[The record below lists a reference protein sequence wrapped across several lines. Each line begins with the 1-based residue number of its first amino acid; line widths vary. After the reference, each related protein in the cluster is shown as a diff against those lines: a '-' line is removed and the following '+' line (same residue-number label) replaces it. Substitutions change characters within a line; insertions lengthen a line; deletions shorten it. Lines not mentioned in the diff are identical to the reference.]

1 MFDSALPKD
10 RGPIHNIIT
19 NPNRIFYRDP
29 QYSISSRP
37 INQHTLPSPL
47 MLDSRIVN
55 NSKFQ
60 DGFIVATN
68 KSTASKAYHIDPKYR
83 TRPLNQYALPPPNMK
98 RVNFLT
104 MNSAK
109 TDTTTDLKQ
118 KPTFQLYVQIIRQI
132 YKRMADDITASDQTV
147 LNNAFESF
155 QKEYVNKKNNMNDVQ
170 LDNMINNFISR
181 VKEVFMRWYDTSDK
195 SFNPVLTLESGTV
208 LEEIT
213 TNNDELIETLKNRD
227 NLEDNIKAFEAEA
240 EMQNIQDAIDQLEKE
255 KEDREIQILALIDAD
270 EKKLDI
276 ERQKEQK
283 IKDDIAEQ
291 ERLLDEADDLIASEA
306 KQKTANDDRK
316 VEIDTRLAEVKE
328 EFRKTS
334 SITSKDGK
342 RKTAR
347 AALTKESDDLEAEK
361 LAIDNGYAPSE
372 QKVRDIEARKVV
384 IEREQKDKEK
394 ANKDQEALIKAQEE
408 TDAKETKRLRDAD
421 AKEQKRAD
429 AELEARIEPVL
440 KGLARFNAER
450 TAKNALIE
458 KVEIIKDK
466 MTDTRL
472 KDVYD
477 ALPKEFRNPEDP
489 ELDIRYREAV
499 RKVFLE
505 KDGVKIANDKRYHI
519 YKNNYDRFKT
529 LVTDNFRPNDLNK
542 DIFDAIKGNDANK
555 IDEKLFKT
563 EFNKIIGS
571 DPQKS
576 DLSRYK
582 TYALNR
588 ITKTPTKSMSITTK
602 GKVKGKGSGRQKLS
616 KSLKD
621 LLKKYNF

>member
-170 LDNMINNFISR
+170 LDSMINNFISR

-213 TNNDELIETLKNRD
+213 TNNDELIETLKNKEILEE
-227 NLEDNIKAFEAEA
+227 NLKEAEVEA
-240 EMQNIQDAIDQLEKE
+240 EVIALQEASDILE
-255 KEDREIQILALIDAD
+255 A
-270 EKKLDI
+270 EKKANEEIVQKKIDDDAKNVDI
-276 ERQKEQK
+276 ERQNASDIQDIINAKN
-283 IKDDIAEQ
+283 KDLQ
-291 ERLLDEADDLIASEA
+291 VADDLIATDI
-306 KQKTANDDRK
+306 KLKTSLEDKNKAIIVEETLIRK
-316 VEIDTRLAEVKE
+316 EIT
-328 EFRKTS
+328 KTS
-334 SITSKDGK
+334 SISDVKIRKAAMDDLDDKTMKLNKEKKDIIDDLSALSAK
-342 RKTAR
+342 TTKITAARK
-347 AALTKESDDLEAEK
+347 ALEKEVKNKTKELDDK
-361 LAIDNGYAPSE
+361 NNAIIAKIS
-372 QKVRDIEARKVV
+372 
-384 IEREQKDKEK
+384 
-394 ANKDQEALIKAQEE
+394 
-408 TDAKETKRLRDAD
+408 TDAKDVKSLVAD
-421 AKEQKRAD
+421 TEKENKTLDKDFEKKKAY
-429 AELEARIEPVL
+429 VL
-440 KGLARFNAER
+440 KGLVNLEKDR
-450 TAKNALIE
+450 TIKKVLKE
-458 KVEIIKDK
+458 KIVVIKDF
-466 MTDTRL
+466 MPDTRL
-472 KDVYD
+472 KEVYD
-477 ALPKEFRNPEDP
+477 IMPKEFRDP
-489 ELDIRYREAV
+489 ENKEFELKYREAV
-499 RKVFLE
+499 RKVFLD
-505 KDGVKIANDKRYHI
+505 KDNITVANDPRRLV
-519 YKNNYDRFKT
+519 YKNNYERFKT
-529 LVTDNFRPNDLNK
+529 LARDKLIPANLYSDIYDNIGGTVFNDVLDVK
-542 DIFDAIKGNDANK
+542 K
-555 IDEKLFKT
+555 ISSEYKKLT
-563 EFNKIIGS
+563 GS
-571 DPQKS
+571 DPKRGEINDFQ
-576 DLSRYK
+576 RY
-582 TYALNR
+582 AINR
-588 ITKTPTKSMSITTK
+588 FATPKKVPTKSSIVTR
-602 GKVKGKGSGRQKLS
+602 GKAKS
-616 KSLKD
+616 KVP
-621 LLKKYNF
+621 

>member
-170 LDNMINNFISR
+170 LDSMINNFISR

-255 KEDREIQILALIDAD
+255 KEDRDKKILVLIDTND
-270 EKKLDI
+270 KKLDI

-283 IKDDIAEQ
+283 LKDDIAEQ
-291 ERLLDEADDLIASEA
+291 ERLLDEADELIASEA
-306 KQKTANDDRK
+306 KQKDENDDRK
-316 VEIDTRLAEVKE
+316 AEIDTRLADIKQEY
-328 EFRKTS
+328 
-334 SITSKDGK
+334 KD
-342 RKTAR
+342 T
-347 AALTKESDDLEAEK
+347 
-361 LAIDNGYAPSE
+361 
-372 QKVRDIEARKVV
+372 
-384 IEREQKDKEK
+384 
-394 ANKDQEALIKAQEE
+394 
-408 TDAKETKRLRDAD
+408 
-421 AKEQKRAD
+421 
-429 AELEARIEPVL
+429 
-440 KGLARFNAER
+440 
-450 TAKNALIE
+450 
-458 KVEIIKDK
+458 
-466 MTDTRL
+466 
-472 KDVYD
+472 
-477 ALPKEFRNPEDP
+477 
-489 ELDIRYREAV
+489 
-499 RKVFLE
+499 
-505 KDGVKIANDKRYHI
+505 
-519 YKNNYDRFKT
+519 
-529 LVTDNFRPNDLNK
+529 
-542 DIFDAIKGNDANK
+542 
-555 IDEKLFKT
+555 
-563 EFNKIIGS
+563 
-571 DPQKS
+571 
-576 DLSRYK
+576 
-582 TYALNR
+582 
-588 ITKTPTKSMSITTK
+588 
-602 GKVKGKGSGRQKLS
+602 
-616 KSLKD
+616 
-621 LLKKYNF
+621 